1 MRNRHWKTYL
11 QYELLVAPAL
21 LLYIIFCG
29 FPFVHTFFYSVTNFN
44 KYHVHDYHWVGLQN
58 YIRVFG
64 ISMLRVSLL
73 NSIRYAF
80 FMTLFQSLAAIPL
93 AVLLNRKL
101 KLRNF
106 YRMLFFLPAMF
117 SPLVVGYLWKNML
130 APAANNGLINQL
142 LLSVGAQPIAFL
154 SSANALNSIIFSQ
167 VWQWTGWAMV
177 IYLANLQNIS
187 DDVLEAARI
196 DGANEWRIFFSIT
209 LPHLYP
215 GVTVVTISSL
225 VGGLKVFD
233 IVQSMTGGGP
243 GYATETIM
251 GALIKTGFSEGN
263 YALAAAFGV
272 VFFVVVMLISTA
284 LLRGLKLWE
293 RKVEG

>member
-1 MRNRHWKTYL
+1 MKNRHWKTHL
-11 QYELLVAPAL
+11 QYELLVLPAL
-21 LLYIIFCG
+21 ALYIVFCG

-44 KYHVHDYHWVGLQN
+44 KYHVHDYHWVGLAN
-58 YIRVFG
+58 YLQVGRL
-64 ISMLRVSLL
+64 SMLRAALS

-80 FMTLFQSLAAIPL
+80 FMTLFQSLLAIPL
-93 AVLLNRKL
+93 AVLLNARL
-101 KLRNF
+101 RLRNL

-117 SPLVVGYLWKNML
+117 SPLVVGHLWKNML

-142 LLSVGAQPIAFL
+142 LLSLGMSPVAFL
-154 SSANALNSIIFSQ
+154 SSAGALRSIILSQ

-187 DDVLEAARI
+187 EDVLEAARI
-196 DGANEWRIFFSIT
+196 DGASEGRIFFCIT

-263 YALAAAFGV
+263 YALATAFGV
-272 VFFVVVMLISTA
+272 VFFIVVMLISTI
-284 LLRGLKLWE
+284 LLRTLKLWE
-293 RKVEG
+293 RAVEG